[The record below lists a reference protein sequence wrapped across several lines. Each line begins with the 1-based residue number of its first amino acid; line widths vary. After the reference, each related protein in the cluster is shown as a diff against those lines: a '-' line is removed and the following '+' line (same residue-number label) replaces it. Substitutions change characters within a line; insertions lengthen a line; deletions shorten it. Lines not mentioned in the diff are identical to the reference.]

1 MNKKATAASLSLRE
15 RVSAEQTG
23 EGLALNAF
31 DSSPSSVASRATF
44 SRREKDYCLAIPQ
57 PHGRSSDE

>member
-44 SRREKDYCLAIPQ
+44 SLRPKVIEWRGTL
-57 PHGRSSDE
+57 

>member
-1 MNKKATAASLSLRE
+1 MNEEVTAASLSLRE

-23 EGLALNAF
+23 EGLALNAI
-31 DSSPSSVASRATF
+31 DSSPSSVASGATF
-44 SRREKDYCLAIPQ
+44 SLREKDYCLAIPQ

>member
-44 SRREKDYCLAIPQ
+44 SRRGEGLLSGNPTTAWEVK
-57 PHGRSSDE
+57 R